1 MSLSKKELLK
11 ISKQHAL
18 AQHKDFYAADCE
30 HIKFLL
36 KNCRISIPKENR
48 FFVSVNCANLRI
60 LAARLR
66 AKHLLT
72 PELKQKNL
80 ILGDKRE
87 AFFGYLDF
95 GHTNA
100 IWEDIIPLG
109 IFGLYQRLLEYKNKN
124 TDASKNEFFSQSV
137 LVFEEV
143 FEFMRRAAHEAEKRG
158 KSQMAE
164 GILNL
169 TRRAPQNLFEAM
181 QTSIIYYSL
190 QQYFDG
196 TILRTLGR
204 LDALF
209 APYYDG
215 ESEYN
220 DKLFA
225 DYILEVNSFKA
236 NSNIPFAI
244 CGSDS
249 QGNDKTNALSYKLL
263 KTYLSLNTADTK
275 LHILCNK
282 KTPDDII
289 TLALDGIRNGKNSI
303 VFMGD
308 EEVIAS
314 LKKLG
319 CEHEDAVNYHI
330 VGCYECGAN
339 QEVTCSCN
347 AKVNLPRALEYA
359 LFDGMDLL
367 AKKRIGLQTGKDF
380 NSFDELFEA
389 FKVQTKFLCDCA
401 MESTRVY
408 ERAYDNL
415 HASPVF
421 SATFLSALEKGA
433 DVYCAQGAKYNNS
446 SLNAVGLAT
455 ATDSLYAIKK
465 LVFDQKRLTL
475 AQLRKILRN
484 NWQGEEAL
492 RLTVKNKFAKFG
504 TNEEETDALAK
515 SIIDFVYDFVD
526 ATPNARG
533 GKFRL
538 GLFSIDWRWAMGK
551 KTAASA
557 DGRFFGETLSQNAT
571 ATFGADKEGATAH
584 LASVAF
590 LDATRTPNAAI
601 VDIDFHSSSVSGQ
614 NGLAAMLAAVK
625 TFFALGGFAVH
636 INVLDTK
643 ILKKAKE
650 RPQDYPN
657 LQVRLCGWNVLFSTL
672 SEEEKDEF
680 IARSCKE

>member
-1 MSLSKKELLK
+1 MSLTRTELLK
-11 ISKQHAL
+11 TTNKHAK
-18 AQHKDFYAADCE
+18 AEEHSFYAADCE
-30 HIKFLL
+30 HIKYLL
-36 KNCRISIPKENR
+36 KNCKITVPSKNR
-48 FFVSVNCANLRI
+48 FFVTVNCANFRI
-60 LAARLR
+60 LAARKR
-66 AKHLLT
+66 AKHLLI
-72 PELKQKNL
+72 PELKEKNL
-80 ILGDKRE
+80 ILGDKCE

-109 IFGLYQRLLEYKNKN
+109 IFGLYQRLCEYKNKN
-124 TDASKNEFFSQSV
+124 TDASKNEFFEQSV
-137 LVFEEV
+137 LVFEEA
-143 FEFMRRAAHEAEKRG
+143 FEFMRRAAHEAEKHG
-158 KSQMAE
+158 KHEMAE

-169 TRRAPQNLFEAM
+169 TTRSPQSLFEAM

-209 APYYDG
+209 APFYDG
-215 ESEYN
+215 ESDFN
-220 DKLFA
+220 DRLFA
-225 DYILEVNSFKA
+225 DYILEVNAFRA

-244 CGSDS
+244 CGSDA

-263 KTYLSLNTADTK
+263 KTYLALNTADTK

-289 TLALDGIRNGKNSI
+289 TLALDGVRRGKNSI

-308 EEVIAS
+308 EEVITS

-339 QEVTCSCN
+339 EEVTCSCN

-367 AKKRIGLQTGKDF
+367 AKKRIGLKTGEDF
-380 NSFDELFEA
+380 DSFDALFAA
-389 FKVQTKFLCDCA
+389 FKAQTEFLCDCA
-401 MESTRVY
+401 MESTRIY
-408 ERAYDNL
+408 ERAYNNL
-415 HASPVF
+415 HASPIF
-421 SATFLSALEKGA
+421 SATFLSALKKGA

-455 ATDSLYAIKK
+455 AVDSLYAIKR
-465 LVFDQKRLTL
+465 LVFDEKRLTL
-475 AQLRKILRN
+475 SHLRKILSN

-515 SIIDFVYDFVD
+515 SIVDFVYKKVD
-526 ATPNARG
+526 ESENARG

-538 GLFSIDWRWAMGK
+538 GLFSIDWRWAMGER
-551 KTAASA
+551 TAASA
-557 DGRFFGETLSQNAT
+557 DGRLSGETLSQNAS
-571 ATFGADKEGATAH
+571 ATFGADKEGVTAH
-584 LASVAF
+584 LASVAQ
-590 LDATRTPNAAI
+590 LDATRTPNATI
-601 VDIDFHSSSVSGQ
+601 VDIDFHSSAVCGQ
-614 NGLAAMLAAVK
+614 NGLKAMLAYVK

-636 INVLDTK
+636 INVLDTE

-672 SEEEKDEF
+672 SDKEKDEF
-680 IARSCKE
+680 IARSIKE